1 MNLRSATLRNTMFS
15 TVAVYIEFALGML
28 TSIIIARHLG
38 PDGYGHY
45 SLVIWMVALGVAIT
59 NSGTATAAIKFVA
72 EFRGNGNEALIPG
85 LLRYLRRA
93 QRIFMLLVV
102 LAGSIALLMSRDR
115 LVPELDK
122 RMLLGFLLLAVSVR
136 AAYMFNIGVA
146 KGFENFRVVARVA
159 LVAAPVNLTMVV
171 LVCWFDYPME
181 ALLAV
186 FLVSGVIFYVISQ
199 RQVSGLVQ
207 RPAEGV
213 VPALPKVLLSRVHRH
228 MWLAA
233 LNVSFGF
240 LIASE
245 IEVLFLNLYTN
256 ADAAGHFKVAHQL
269 ATGATLLVPGV
280 FAALLLP
287 MMASALSQGHAVAG
301 RRFVAS
307 TNYLVLLAVPLVA
320 FAVTFSDEVI
330 LLLYG
335 TAYNDTGPV
344 LAACIIGA
352 AVVTV
357 SQSGSSLLI
366 SADRQ
371 GSVLL
376 VGVFV
381 GIFKVALDVVLIKRY
396 GLQGATWA
404 YLVAA
409 VVDGAA
415 MIALAIQVSRVQPQW
430 ARLGRT
436 VLAGVLAALL
446 VLPLGRHLPPLAALL
461 LGGSV
466 LSVTYAVL
474 TLLLRCWDAVD
485 IEHMQSVLQRVWGGR
500 PLSAT
505 GLRFLEWARRHT
517 SE

>member
-1 MNLRSATLRNTMFS
+1 MNVRSATLRNTMFS
-15 TVAVYIEFALGML
+15 TVGVYIEFALGML

-72 EFRGNGNEALIPG
+72 ELRGSGNEALIPA
-85 LLRYLRRA
+85 LIRYLRRA
-93 QRIFMLLVV
+93 QRVFMLVVV
-102 LAGSIALLMSRDR
+102 LAGGAVLLLSRDR

-136 AAYMFNIGVA
+136 ASYMFNIGVA
-146 KGFENFRVVARVA
+146 KGFENFRAVARVA
-159 LVAAPVNLTMVV
+159 LVATPVNLAMVA
-171 LVCWFDYPME
+171 LVCWFDYPVE

-186 FLVSGVIFYVISQ
+186 FLVSGVIFYLISQ
-199 RQVSGLVQ
+199 RQVAGLVP
-207 RPAEGV
+207 RPQGEP
-213 VPALPKVLLSRVHRH
+213 PALPRALLARVHRH

-287 MMASALSQGHAVAG
+287 MMANALSRGQAVAG

-307 TNYLVLLAVPLVA
+307 TNYLVLLAAPLVA
-320 FAVTFSDEVI
+320 FGVTFSDEVVW
-330 LLLYG
+330 LLYG
-335 TAYNDTGPV
+335 RAYGDTGPV
-344 LAACIIGA
+344 LAACIVGA

-376 VGVFV
+376 VGIAAGV
-381 GIFKVALDVVLIKRY
+381 FKVALDVMLIARY

-409 VVDGAA
+409 LADAAA
-415 MIALAIQVSRVQPQW
+415 MIALAVQVSGVQPEW
-430 ARLGRT
+430 SRLGRT
-436 VLAGVLAALL
+436 VLAGGLAALL
-446 VLPLGRHLPPLAALL
+446 VLPLQRYVPPLPAMLA
-461 LGGSV
+461 GGVV
-466 LSVTYAVL
+466 LSLAYAVL
-474 TLLLRCWDAVD
+474 TLVLRCWDEDD
-485 IEHMQSVLQRVWGGR
+485 IEHMQHLFRRWWGGR

-505 GLRFLEWARRHT
+505 GERFLEWARRHA